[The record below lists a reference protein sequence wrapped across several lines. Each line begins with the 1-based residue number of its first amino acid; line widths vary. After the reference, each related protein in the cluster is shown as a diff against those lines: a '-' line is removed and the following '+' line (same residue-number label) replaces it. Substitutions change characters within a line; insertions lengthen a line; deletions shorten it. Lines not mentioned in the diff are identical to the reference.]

1 MKLNADIAAF
11 SVDADLDPEIEMGK
25 LLQGSELPD
34 PETTTEDY
42 LSGHKTETGATIDGL
57 LRIDG
62 IGHDWLATLQ
72 EAKSPANGDAPSDVW
87 IIVYNRARTLRTV
100 YGPCKVHAAFEKG
113 AGGEPSVTS
122 TIVRF
127 NAAGDAA
134 EDIIVTEAVPPAAPT
149 G

>member
-1 MKLNADIAAF
+1 MKLNADIAKF
-11 SVDADLDPEIEMGK
+11 STDAALADEVEMGK

-34 PETTTEDY
+34 PETLTEEY
-42 LSGHKTETGATIDGL
+42 LSGHKTETGATVEGL

-72 EAKSPANGDAPSDVW
+72 EAKAPADGAAATDIW
-87 IIVYNRARTLRTV
+87 IVVYNRARTLRTV
-100 YGPCKVHAAFEKG
+100 YGPCKIHAAFEKG
-113 AGGEPSVTS
+113 ATAESSVTS

-134 EDIIVTEAVPPAAPT
+134 EDIIKTEPVPAP
-149 G
+149 